1 MKSLIDKALEETG
14 LDFFYLKRPRSVF
27 PCIVYS
33 YNELPNASGDNTDE
47 SSRYD
52 IFLNL
57 IIKSNL
63 TETTEKIKEVMRK
76 HKFMKVVINTPVIFE
91 DVDYYQITMQY
102 LKTKAI

>member
-14 LDFFYLKRPRSVF
+14 LDFFYLKRPRSIF

-33 YNELPNASGDNTDE
+33 YNELPNASGDNIDE

-63 TETTEKIKEVMRK
+63 TETTEKIKELMRK
-76 HKFMKVVINTPVIFE
+76 HKFIKIAINPPVMFE
-91 DVDYYQITMQY
+91 GLDYYQITMQY
-102 LKTKAI
+102 VKIKSI